1 MKIETLIV
9 STIALAFVAGSPAE
23 AAKSTKKKVRH
34 AAVHHEQMITSQQ
47 SAFQGGVLRGP
58 LYNGPDYLGDDP
70 DPNIRAYL
78 IKDKTRYIGSF

>member
-1 MKIETLIV
+1 MKTRTLIV

-23 AAKSTKKKVRH
+23 AAKSHKKKVRH
-34 AAVHHEQMITSQQ
+34 AAVQEQTITGQQ

>member
-1 MKIETLIV
+1 MKIGTLIV
-9 STIALAFVAGSPAE
+9 STIALAFVGGSPAE

-34 AAVHHEQMITSQQ
+34 AAVHHQSVEAQQ
-47 SAFQGGVLRGP
+47 TGFQGGVIKGP